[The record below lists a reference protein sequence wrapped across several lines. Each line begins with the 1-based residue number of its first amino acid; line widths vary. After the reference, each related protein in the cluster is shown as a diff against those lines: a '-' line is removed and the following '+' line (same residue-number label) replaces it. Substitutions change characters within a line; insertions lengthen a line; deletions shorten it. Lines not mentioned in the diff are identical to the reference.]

1 VEKPIT
7 LSPEEEKQ
15 REFERKA
22 KERETQKEEKK
33 LTIDFKK
40 LWMKPKE
47 DLEVEDLQV
56 TKIPAMAL
64 YILKQYYDVL
74 SKWH

>member
-1 VEKPIT
+1 MCITHPISDCREVKP
-7 LSPEEEKQ
+7 LSPEQEKQ
-15 REFERKA
+15 RELERKA

-33 LTIDFKK
+33 LILEFKK

-56 TKIPAMAL
+56 
-64 YILKQYYDVL
+64 
-74 SKWH
+74 